1 MIFQKI
7 TFKNGSIYEGEILN
21 RMPDGKG
28 KLTFPDGSVYEGEFL
43 SGKRHG

>member
-1 MIFQKI
+1 
-7 TFKNGSIYEGEILN
+7 
-21 RMPDGKG
+21 MPDGKG